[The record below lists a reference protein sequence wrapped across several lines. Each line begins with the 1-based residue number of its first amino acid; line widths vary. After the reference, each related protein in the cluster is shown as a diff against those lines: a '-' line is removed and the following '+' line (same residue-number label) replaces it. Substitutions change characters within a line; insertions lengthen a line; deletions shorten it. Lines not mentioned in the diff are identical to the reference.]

1 MGWAEITHPFHPF
14 HGQRFPVLKTRRLA
28 GTETLLL
35 REWERGSFSVARDW
49 TDWADPSP
57 ADALGLPPHRL
68 DAGALVELVAL
79 VELLLTPEKKGLDP

>member
-1 MGWAEITHPFHPF
+1 M
-14 HGQRFPVLKTRRLA
+14 
-28 GTETLLL
+28 
-35 REWERGSFSVARDW
+35 ARDW